1 MAAIE
6 EEGSEAF
13 TLGQCLRSEDQ
24 KPLRPLHISLNFTA
38 ALQIKNYYS
47 CFIVGETEVQKSDFP
62 KVTQLVSDKAG
73 IQFSLTPMPFHFLPS
88 AHNIHSPFTTS
99 PMKMLRSIEICYPEF
114 REHCLVCICVSVYV
128 CVCTRI
134 RMCVGM
140 HMCVCV
146 VGERERRKV
155 GGRK

>member
-6 EEGSEAF
+6 EEGSEVF

-62 KVTQLVSDKAG
+62 KVTQYFQISTILG
-73 IQFSLTPMPFHFLPS
+73 H
-88 AHNIHSPFTTS
+88 
-99 PMKMLRSIEICYPEF
+99 KMGGKPQSSRSF
-114 REHCLVCICVSVYV
+114 
-128 CVCTRI
+128 
-134 RMCVGM
+134 
-140 HMCVCV
+140 
-146 VGERERRKV
+146 K
-155 GGRK
+155 